1 MKRTIMWPAIL
12 AAAIAGGCAT
22 TADRAAYDAKATATI
37 QRDFHARGI
46 ATMDRLKQDE
56 LQLACTQYRDH
67 PPEDVL
73 ERLEAQQRAAIRL
86 PADGILSGDWKRG
99 AALAENGRG
108 MSWSDKPGTPSGGS
122 CYNCHELAPQQTSF
136 GTMGPSLRQFGK
148 LRGYTAEVQKY
159 AYERIYNSKA
169 FAPCSAMPRFG
180 TSGTL
185 TEAQIKDLVAYLT
198 DPESPVNK

>member
-1 MKRTIMWPAIL
+1 MKRAIMWPAIL

-56 LQLACTQYRDH
+56 LQLACTRYRDH

-73 ERLEAQQRAAIRL
+73 ERLEAQQRATIRL
-86 PADGILSGDWKRG
+86 PADGVLSGDWKRG
-99 AALAENGRG
+99 AALAESGRG

-136 GTMGPSLRQFGK
+136 GTMGPSLRRFGK

-185 TEAQIKDLVAYLT
+185 TEQQIKDLVAYLT

>member
-1 MKRTIMWPAIL
+1 MKRAIMWPAIL

-86 PADGILSGDWKRG
+86 PTGSGVRRSPRT
-99 AALAENGRG
+99 AAA
-108 MSWSDKPGTPSGGS
+108 
-122 CYNCHELAPQQTSF
+122 
-136 GTMGPSLRQFGK
+136 
-148 LRGYTAEVQKY
+148 
-159 AYERIYNSKA
+159 
-169 FAPCSAMPRFG
+169 
-180 TSGTL
+180 
-185 TEAQIKDLVAYLT
+185 
-198 DPESPVNK
+198 